1 MDDCAREGIRD
12 VKIVLTQT
20 GSLGDCLLTTTIAR
34 QIKEIDYPGCH
45 LTWIIGERYKEVL
58 DNNPHVDDVIAL
70 PMHPSISLRYG
81 VRAYVDE
88 LKREGKCFDQA
99 IVLDLDAKNAPLVW
113 GTCRSIYFRIYQEI
127 YGHRVSVSPEPVIC
141 LRDNEVERVKTFCCN
156 HKIDDSNAYPILIEY
171 SPASGQ
177 SLMDKDTALALAAK
191 IVDKYSHVKC
201 ILSSKDH
208 ITSPSAQIIDGS
220 VLSYRENA
228 ELLNHCKLLI
238 GSNSG
243 ITWLN
248 ASTWSKKIP
257 MIQDV
262 MADFT
267 DNNSDI
273 SFSVEMDCKCVGA
286 PTKNLIELH
295 SPTLDELYTCVCA
308 VIDSSFEEVKS
319 KYVEIETSVTE
330 YMYRFYE
337 SKNKLNVMDSKSNKP
352 LSQTSVF
359 PAYAK
364 IKVYLFNLIPLLT
377 LRQKRGQINIKLF
390 GIPFLKIKG
399 K

>member
-1 MDDCAREGIRD
+1 M
-12 VKIVLTQT
+12 KIVLTQT
-20 GSLGDCLLTTTIAR
+20 GSMGDCLLTTTIAR

-45 LTWIIGERYKEVL
+45 LTWVIGERFKEVIE
-58 DNNPHVDDVIAL
+58 NNPHVDEVIVL
-70 PMHPSISLRYG
+70 PMHPSVSLRYG

-88 LKREGKCFDQA
+88 LKSEGKVFDKTM
-99 IVLDLDAKNAPLVW
+99 VLDLDAKNAPHVW
-113 GTCRSIYFRIYQEI
+113 GTCRSIYFRIYQEV
-127 YGHRVSVSPEPVIC
+127 YGHRVTVSPEPVIC
-141 LRDNEVERVKTFCCN
+141 LREDEVGRVKTFCRN
-156 HKIDDSNAYPILIEY
+156 HEIDGLNSYPILIEY

-177 SLMDKDTALALAAK
+177 SMMDQETALDLAVK
-191 IVDKYSHVKC
+191 IVEKYPHVKC
-201 ILSSKDH
+201 ILSSKDR
-208 ITSPSAQIIDGS
+208 IKTPSAQIIDGS
-220 VLSYRENA
+220 ILSYRENA
-228 ELLNHCKLLI
+228 ELLNHCKLLV
-238 GSNSG
+238 GANSG

-267 DNNSDI
+267 DNNTEI

-286 PTKNLIELH
+286 STKNLIELH
-295 SPTLDELYTCVCA
+295 SPTVDELYKCVCE
-308 VIDSSFEEVKS
+308 VIDSSFDEVKS
-319 KYVEIETSVTE
+319 KYKGIDTPVTE

-337 SKNKLNVMDSKSNKP
+337 SKHKLNLMGTERKKP

-364 IKVYLFNLIPLLT
+364 LKFYIFNLIPIMT
-377 LRQKRGQINIKLF
+377 MRQKRGQINIKLF

>member
-1 MDDCAREGIRD
+1 M
-12 VKIVLTQT
+12 
-20 GSLGDCLLTTTIAR
+20 GDCLLTTTIAR

-45 LTWIIGERYKEVL
+45 LTWVIGERFKEVVE
-58 DNNPHVDDVIAL
+58 NNPHVDEVIVL
-70 PMHPSISLRYG
+70 PMHPSVSLRYG

-88 LKREGKCFDQA
+88 LKNAGKCFDKTM
-99 IVLDLDAKNAPLVW
+99 ILDLDAKNAPHVW
-113 GTCRSIYFRIYQEI
+113 GTCRSIYFRIYQEV
-127 YGHRVSVSPEPVIC
+127 YGHKVTVSPEPVIC
-141 LRDNEVERVKTFCCN
+141 LREDEVERVDTFCRD
-156 HKIDDSNAYPILIEY
+156 HGIDESDTYPILIEY

-177 SLMDKDTALALAAK
+177 SMMDKETALDLAVK
-191 IVDKYSHVKC
+191 IVENYSHVKC
-201 ILSSKDH
+201 ILSSKDY
-208 ITSPSAQIIDGS
+208 IKTPSAQIIDGS
-220 VLSYRENA
+220 VLSYRENS
-228 ELLNHCKLLI
+228 ELLNRCKLLV

-267 DNNSDI
+267 DNSTEI

-286 PTKNLIELH
+286 STKNLIELH
-295 SPTLDELYTCVCA
+295 SPTFDELYKCVCE
-308 VIDSSFEEVKS
+308 VIDSSFDEVKS
-319 KYVEIETSVTE
+319 KHKEIDTPVTE

-337 SKNKLNVMDSKSNKP
+337 AKHKLNFMGTERNTP
-352 LSQTSVF
+352 LGKTSVF

-364 IKVYLFNLIPLLT
+364 LKFYIFNLVPIMT
-377 LRQKRGQINIKLF
+377 MRQKRGQMKIKLF